1 MSTCGVSCIVSIQPS
16 AVSRQP
22 CGTGFGLGLGL
33 WPRYANGHATRMATL
48 CERCC
53 EVTQHYSNAY
63 LFYSKADSCSRSVR
77 VAL

>member
-22 CGTGFGLGLGL
+22 CGTGF
-33 WPRYANGHATRMATL
+33 GHATRMATL